1 MAILV
6 PITLYALI
14 FGGILILREMAW
26 ADADEW
32 RHGGSKESSHALP
45 RPRTPSDL
53 FRPTCLSSLCSDAY
67 RGEMTRRR

>member
-32 RHGGSKESSHALP
+32 RA
-45 RPRTPSDL
+45 
-53 FRPTCLSSLCSDAY
+53 
-67 RGEMTRRR
+67 RRRH